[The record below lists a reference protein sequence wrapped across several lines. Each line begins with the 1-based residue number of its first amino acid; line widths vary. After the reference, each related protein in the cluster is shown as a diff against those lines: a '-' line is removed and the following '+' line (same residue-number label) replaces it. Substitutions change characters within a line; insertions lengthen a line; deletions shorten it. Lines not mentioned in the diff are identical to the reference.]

1 MLCGVSSL
9 FLRIL
14 CLLDLKGLLKC
25 YHMLSLY
32 TAVTNLM
39 LACCFPDSVCGEC
52 VCERRQMQND
62 TDRKIGARCIQYMH
76 LVTRIGSFSMWEQSK
91 L

>member
-1 MLCGVSSL
+1 MSISERKFISEPDKVGGKVFLLPAVFVFDNMLCGVSSL

-39 LACCFPDSVCGEC
+39 
-52 VCERRQMQND
+52 
-62 TDRKIGARCIQYMH
+62 
-76 LVTRIGSFSMWEQSK
+76 
-91 L
+91 